1 MFHPAK
7 DKGAA
12 NRPPSSFQRRPGPCR
27 GTTGLKRNCGRYGR
41 AALIDARWGA
51 ILLWL
56 RDGAALLSLSSPLE
70 VCRVSVELVRESDRV
85 RAGFPNKS
93 GQPFAP
99 PALNGLS
106 PECRCEALRVASETY
121 GAWLQAGQPH
131 LTADNLNVMQS
142 YILDCIDSGAAKR
155 STAHI
160 FKSKDK
166 N

>member
-7 DKGAA
+7 DKGAE
-12 NRPPSSFQRRPGPCR
+12 RPPSSFQRRPQPCR
-27 GTTGLKRNCGRYGR
+27 GTTGLKRNCGKYGW
-41 AALIDARWGA
+41 AAVTDARWGA

-56 RDGAALLSLSSPLE
+56 REDAALPWLKSPVE
-70 VCRVSVELVRESDRV
+70 VVRVSVELAREAARV
-85 RAGFPNKS
+85 RHGFPNKS

-131 LTADNLNVMQS
+131 LTADNLNIVQS
-142 YILDCIDSGAAKR
+142 YSLDCIRSGAAKR